1 MVIAVISILAA
12 VFLFVLIKQLKT
24 SDHKDHTLQRPA
36 QRELNDTRDE
46 NPNNVCDYCQKSSA
60 PFKALSSAQRND
72 YLANLDQAIEDASYG
87 KYGGALDAFKKII
100 SVAPPADHYKIALQ
114 IAESFAGLCYSKTPN
129 AILDLYDEL
138 NSTKI
143 MLFAEQHNMRNKITQ
158 GLLLSLEN
166 IQPEVIRDPDIKNVL
181 AFLNS
186 HHPLI
191 QMLIQEHNQ
200 DLANLLNNMAQKYN
214 NQWVRVGGGYSTVK
228 LSLEQKLT
236 PGTQKKA
243 GYPAS
248 ADYTEHNEQTG
259 LSGMSGPSGMSGM
272 PGQGSPKG
280 EPKSEHKSSNYQA
293 DYAKEAPEYA
303 HDPDDLEIINYAL
316 KSAKKAEDETP
327 TAPLEPANNTQEPPQ
342 TPPKDA

>member
-1 MVIAVISILAA
+1 M
-12 VFLFVLIKQLKT
+12 
-24 SDHKDHTLQRPA
+24 
-36 QRELNDTRDE
+36 
-46 NPNNVCDYCQKSSA
+46 
-60 PFKALSSAQRND
+60 
-72 YLANLDQAIEDASYG
+72 ANM
-87 KYGGALDAFKKII
+87 GALDAFKKII
-100 SVAPPADHYKIALQ
+100 SVALPADHYKIALQ

-166 IQPEVIRDPDIKNVL
+166 IQPEVILSLILKNVL

-228 LSLEQKLT
+228 LSLEQNLPPAHTKEQAILLSPTTPNIMSKPACPVCPGRVVRRRAKLST
-236 PGTQKKA
+236 KF
-243 GYPAS
+243 
-248 ADYTEHNEQTG
+248 H
-259 LSGMSGPSGMSGM
+259 
-272 PGQGSPKG
+272 
-280 EPKSEHKSSNYQA
+280 YQA
-293 DYAKEAPEYA
+293 DYAKRSTRICTRP
-303 HDPDDLEIINYAL
+303 
-316 KSAKKAEDETP
+316 
-327 TAPLEPANNTQEPPQ
+327 
-342 TPPKDA
+342 

>member
-1 MVIAVISILAA
+1 MLIAVIIILAA
-12 VFLFVLIKQLKT
+12 VFIFVLIKQLKT
-24 SDHKDHTLQRPA
+24 SGQEDNLPPKLPARGELKDALA
-36 QRELNDTRDE
+36 E
-46 NPNNVCDYCQKSSA
+46 NPNNFCDYCQKSSA
-60 PFKALSSAQRND
+60 PFKALSSSMRNA
-72 YLANLDQAIEDASYG
+72 YHSNFDQAMEDISYG
-87 KYGGALDAFKKII
+87 KYRAALDAFKKLIT
-100 SVAPPADHYKIALQ
+100 VAPPADHYKLALH

-259 LSGMSGPSGMSGM
+259 LSGMSGMPGM
-272 PGQGSPKG
+272 PGS
-280 EPKSEHKSSNYQA
+280 SES
-293 DYAKEAPEYA
+293 
-303 HDPDDLEIINYAL
+303 AL
-316 KSAKKAEDETP
+316 KNKTIK
-327 TAPLEPANNTQEPPQ
+327 PALAIQYKFHMPQ
-342 TPPKDA
+342 MV